1 MFKLQKKPSALNIK
15 KWDLL
20 TFLQWCGS
28 GMFIPD
34 PESWFLLIPDP
45 RCRILDPNTVTKER
59 GKKKL
64 VMGVKKASDP
74 DPQHCFFALLYPDS
88 ESGYGSGFRIRLRIR
103 IQYPVTDPDS
113 ESGYGSGFRIRL
125 RIWIQNPVTDSDCE
139 SGCGYE
145 SRDLTY
151 QWLSCIV

>member
-1 MFKLQKKPSALNIK
+1 
-15 KWDLL
+15 
-20 TFLQWCGS
+20 
-28 GMFIPD
+28 
-34 PESWFLLIPDP
+34 
-45 RCRILDPNTVTKER
+45 
-59 GKKKL
+59 
-64 VMGVKKASDP
+64 MGVKKASDP

-103 IQYPVTDPDS
+103 IQNS
-113 ESGYGSGFRIRL
+113 
-125 RIWIQNPVTDSDCE
+125 VTDSDCE